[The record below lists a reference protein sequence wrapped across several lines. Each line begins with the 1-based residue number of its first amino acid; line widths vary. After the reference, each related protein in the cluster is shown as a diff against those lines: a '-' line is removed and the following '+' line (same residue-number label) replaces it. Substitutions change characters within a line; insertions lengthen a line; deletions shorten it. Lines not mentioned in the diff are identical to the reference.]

1 MLTNDYLRYHLLDYP
16 SSIFLASRRLHCYS
30 KIHNFRRWINGT
42 AMKQDEH
49 EYSKKGFWLVAIL
62 FSKYL
67 ASTYHS
73 HPLPLVSPISD
84 AVQSQR
90 HTVDEHHQPPV
101 DICMYSGGAHPIRTD
116 STMSMAAMRHGQYSI
131 FISEQFNYD
140 SHSHSFPSVHPLLP
154 ISIAMVKLSRL

>member
-1 MLTNDYLRYHLLDYP
+1 
-16 SSIFLASRRLHCYS
+16 
-30 KIHNFRRWINGT
+30 
-42 AMKQDEH
+42 MKQDEH

-67 ASTYHS
+67 ASTYQS
-73 HPLPLVSPISD
+73 PPLPLVSPVSD

-90 HTVDEHHQPPV
+90 RTVDEHHQPPV
-101 DICMYSGGAHPIRTD
+101 DIRMYSGGAHPIRTD
-116 STMSMAAMRHGQYSI
+116 STMSTAAMRHGQYSI